1 MKRTI
6 RLAAAL
12 MAAFG
17 NAYASNKI
25 DSVKIEPAAIKAGS
39 AVTITVSGDETQGNN
54 CGFRINYGDGQGL
67 DVKVVDRDQFP
78 RTFTKTY
85 ANPGNYTVSVEGKR
99 VTTHFPCNGR
109 ASATLVVEGAP
120 AVVAAPPVT
129 AAPAPVP
136 APAAKPAARAV
147 GAGCA
152 EGYQASYVAA
162 DGSYQCRPLSAA
174 AKATR
179 PACAAGYQAS
189 YAAQDGSFGCRP
201 MPKPAP
207 KPVPKT
213 QCPPD
218 LVYFENANG
227 TFGCRKPR

>member
-1 MKRTI
+1 MRRTLL
-6 RLAAAL
+6 LAAAL
-12 MAAFG
+12 VTAFG
-17 NAYASNKI
+17 NAYANNKI
-25 DSVKIEPAAIKAGS
+25 DSIRIGPASIKAGS
-39 AVTITVSGDETQGNN
+39 AVTITVNGDETQGNN
-54 CGFRINYGDGQGL
+54 CGLRINYGDGQGL

-109 ASATLVVEGAP
+109 ASATLLVEGAP

-129 AAPAPVP
+129 AAPAPAP

-201 MPKPAP
+201 MPKAAP